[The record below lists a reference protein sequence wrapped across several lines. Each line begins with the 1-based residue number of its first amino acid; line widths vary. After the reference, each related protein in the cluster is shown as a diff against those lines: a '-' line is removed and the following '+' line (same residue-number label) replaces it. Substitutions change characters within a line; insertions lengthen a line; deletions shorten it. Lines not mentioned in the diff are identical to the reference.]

1 MTLYDFVGKLITVG
15 CRVAYPKRR
24 GSKMWLSILRVE
36 SVTRNGDVFTL
47 AGRDHRGRRTR
58 TKNINN
64 CIVVEAN
71 DLQT

>member
-1 MTLYDFVGKLITVG
+1 MIIYDFVGTLITIG

-36 SVTRNGDVFTL
+36 NITRNGDVITL
-47 AGRDHRGRRTR
+47 TGYDHRGRHTK

-64 CIVVEAN
+64 CIVVEAK
-71 DLQT
+71 